1 MSTEDRKVKAREG
14 SVDRRGL
21 LLGGTTLAAA
31 SAMLGNPV
39 ETARA
44 QQRSAIATK
53 PNIVFILMDNLGY
66 GEPGCYGGGITRGA
80 PTPRIDKLAAEG
92 TRLTNFNV
100 EAQCTPSRS
109 AIMTG
114 RHPIRSGTQSIPIGG
129 GLEGLTQWE
138 VTIAKAVSAA
148 GYATAMFGKWHLGSE
163 QGRLPNDQGFDEW
176 YGIPRTTDE
185 AFWPS
190 DPQAKTVGVPF
201 MHIMEGRKGEK
212 SRELAVYDLDQRRLI
227 DEECTRRSIDF
238 MKRSVASGKP
248 FYLYVPYTLVHFPT
262 LPNPKFAGK
271 TGYGDFPD
279 CLAEMDARVGDVLDA
294 IDGLGVRDNT
304 IVVFTSDNGPEATW
318 PWQGSSGQWRGYYF
332 THMEGSLRVPFIIR
346 WPNHI
351 PAGRVSNEIVH
362 EVDTFTTLATI
373 TGASVPQDRP
383 IDGVDQT
390 DFLLGKSETS
400 NREGFPVY
408 VAGRMEA
415 VKWRN
420 WKFVFYEEER
430 DWWSPPVKLGEPKAF
445 NLITDPKEEY
455 PATGIRSTW
464 AAGPALKIVTEFEQS
479 LKKYP
484 PIASGTPDPYTPPHR
499 S

>member
-1 MSTEDRKVKAREG
+1 MSGDDRNSKARDG
-14 SVDRRGL
+14 DLDRRDL

-31 SAMLGNPV
+31 SAMLVNPV
-39 ETARA
+39 EIAHA
-44 QQRSAIATK
+44 QQQSGNLSK

-80 PTPRIDKLAAEG
+80 PTARIDKLATEG

-138 VTIAKAVSAA
+138 VTIAEALSAA
-148 GYATAMFGKWHLGSE
+148 GYSTAMFGKWHLGSD

-190 DPQAKTVGVPF
+190 DPQAKKAGVPL

-227 DEECTRRSIDF
+227 DEECTRRSVDF
-238 MKRSVASGKP
+238 IKRSVSSKTP

-279 CLAEMDARVGDVLDA
+279 CLAEMDAHV
-294 IDGLGVRDNT
+294 
-304 IVVFTSDNGPEATW
+304 
-318 PWQGSSGQWRGYYF
+318 
-332 THMEGSLRVPFIIR
+332 
-346 WPNHI
+346 
-351 PAGRVSNEIVH
+351 
-362 EVDTFTTLATI
+362 
-373 TGASVPQDRP
+373 
-383 IDGVDQT
+383 
-390 DFLLGKSETS
+390 
-400 NREGFPVY
+400 
-408 VAGRMEA
+408 
-415 VKWRN
+415 
-420 WKFVFYEEER
+420 
-430 DWWSPPVKLGEPKAF
+430 
-445 NLITDPKEEY
+445 
-455 PATGIRSTW
+455 
-464 AAGPALKIVTEFEQS
+464 
-479 LKKYP
+479 
-484 PIASGTPDPYTPPHR
+484 
-499 S
+499 

>member
-362 EVDTFTTLATI
+362 EVDTFTTLAKI
-373 TGASVPQDRP
+373 AGAPVPQDRP